1 MADLSQTKTVQGYI
15 PFKGVELRDPQP
27 EQTANDSQLI
37 FDLYGPIELAMHTAA
52 TAPQHSERHADLIK
66 LASCVEPTGDLTAP
80 IRVDVDNILGFA
92 RESGPLFGQSA
103 IEIARDWAYAA
114 CPALIAVRIQEYL
127 NGNCKIAKVQA
138 IHQVEKFVII
148 NETNAS
154 RFSMYSLYLG
164 TSGDYTNC
172 LKNLPI
178 VRRIESGEG
187 YFYAFVS
194 VSSDS
199 EGIVEFRVFSFDHE
213 ITTADFAVL
222 RMLLDLDQTTADSA
236 QQHLKIA
243 VPAHAI
249 ETSCYAIDADA
260 SIVPEER
267 PLDNGDK
274 GALTAL
280 VQALVITHLSGAHVD
295 VFQGSEATGFLSFDS
310 YLSWLWFDFSR
321 KLGTVKIGY
330 CQQCG
335 RAFSLAGHRGVE
347 RKFCSEKCKTDAK
360 NEKTRV
366 ETQKIR
372 HLFSAGCSVN
382 EIVKM
387 LDRTV
392 SADYVRRQL
401 SKWTQLK
408 HDLDDDIATSGFD
421 GSSLLKRCGAE
432 GLDLDRLL
440 NSKRKAELKRA
451 VKGLQG

>member
-1 MADLSQTKTVQGYI
+1 MAGLSQTKTVQGYV
-15 PFKGVELRDPQP
+15 PFRSVELREPQSG
-27 EQTANDSQLI
+27 QNVNDSDLA
-37 FDLYGPIELAMHTAA
+37 FDLYGPVELAELEHAA
-52 TAPQHSERHADLIK
+52 VPRHSERHADLIK
-66 LASCVEPTGDLTAP
+66 LASCVEPTGDPAAP
-80 IRVDVDNILGFA
+80 IRVDVDNILDFA
-92 RESGPLFGQSA
+92 RESGPLFGQTA
-103 IEIARDWAYAA
+103 VEAARDWAYAA

-138 IHQVEKFVII
+138 IHQIEKFVIT
-148 NETNAS
+148 NEANNS
-154 RFSMYSLYLG
+154 QFSMYSLYLG
-164 TSGDYTNC
+164 AHGDYATC
-172 LKNLPI
+172 LRNLPI
-178 VRRIESGEG
+178 IRRIESDEG
-187 YFYAFVS
+187 FFYAFVS
-194 VSSDS
+194 LSSGSDS
-199 EGIVEFRVFSFDHE
+199 VAEFRVFSFDHE
-213 ITTADFAVL
+213 ITATDFTVL
-222 RMLLDLDQTTADSA
+222 RMLLDLDQGTAESA

-243 VPAHAI
+243 AG
-249 ETSCYAIDADA
+249 ETSCYGIDADA
-260 SIVPEER
+260 SIIPEER
-267 PLDNGDK
+267 PLDDGDK

-360 NEKTRV
+360 NEKTRL

-372 HLFSAGCSVN
+372 RLFASGHNVR
-382 EIVKM
+382 EITGM

-392 SADYVRRQL
+392 SAEYVRGQL

-408 HDLDDDIATSGFD
+408 HDLDDDITEHGFD
-421 GSSLLKRCGAE
+421 GSGLLKRCGAE
-432 GLDLDRLL
+432 GLDLNRLL

-451 VKGLQG
+451 AKVM